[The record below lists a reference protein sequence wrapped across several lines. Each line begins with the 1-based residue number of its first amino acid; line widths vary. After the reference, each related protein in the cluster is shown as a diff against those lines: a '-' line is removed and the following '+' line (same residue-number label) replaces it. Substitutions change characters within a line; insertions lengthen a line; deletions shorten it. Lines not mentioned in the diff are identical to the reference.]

1 MFAQNLFYKEP
12 HSNRSR
18 FLKFFGL
25 FGLPKKLGAA
35 AVITVG
41 TVGIHITLYIL
52 LTYENMNIIIRS
64 FR

>member
-12 HSNRSR
+12 HSNNSR

-41 TVGIHITLYIL
+41 TVYVSTL
-52 LTYENMNIIIRS
+52 R
-64 FR
+64 